1 MVTDRNSCF
10 LMRDNMVVL
19 LMIIT
24 FHSFIACNNSQVKIG
39 SRYENGKV
47 EFAYEFPDKY
57 DTLNYTLKMY
67 YPDGKV
73 RKIANVK
80 NGKYFGV
87 IRTYSTS
94 GKIHQIDSL
103 MEPCSVNPGKCD
115 EILIRYYEDGKVS
128 QRYIEKNG
136 TFNGMTQQYT
146 EQGIL
151 AKEYNLIGDSI
162 KNGEYKEF
170 YDNGNVSRKAAYRM
184 DTLVGT
190 DYFFK
195 ENGDT
200 AKYYQHYPWGKGF
213 PGKEFHD
220 DGTTVQVHYVGGK
233 SKAVVWQWFDKN
245 GKLVKRKIEYPVN
258 GVYKVYK

>member
-1 MVTDRNSCF
+1 
-10 LMRDNMVVL
+10 
-19 LMIIT
+19 MIIT